1 MPVRVVTDSTADLP
15 PEVAKAHGIT
25 VVPLNVQFGEES
37 YRDGVDITPDQFYQR
52 LVSSPRLPTTSQPSV
67 GAFIE
72 AYQGIAEGAEGI
84 VSVHISGKLSGT
96 CNSATQAQTELA
108 ETVPIEVVDTRQA
121 SLATGLVAL
130 AAARAA
136 QAGGSFAEVAV
147 EARRAAEEVSV
158 LFMVD
163 TLEYLQKG
171 GRIGKAA
178 AFLGGLLN
186 VKPLLTIRDGEV
198 HPLERARTRSRAVAR
213 LVELVRQAA
222 PVRELAVMHSTTP
235 EDAEE
240 LARRVAPLL
249 SEGEVVMG
257 GWAASSAPT
266 RGPGCW
272 AWGSGAPG
280 RAAIAL
286 RRRSLWREPT
296 GQNPG

>member
-1 MPVRVVTDSTADLP
+1 MKPLMVSRSNQDPDPDLEGGAMPVRVVTDSTSDLP
-15 PEVAKAHGIT
+15 PELAEAQGIT
-25 VVPLNVQFGEES
+25 VVPLNVQFGEET
-37 YRDGVDITPDQFYQR
+37 YRDGVDISPDQFYQR

-72 AYQGIAEGAEGI
+72 AYQGVAEGAEGI
-84 VSVHISGKLSGT
+84 VSVHISAKLSGT

-108 ETVPIEVVDTRQA
+108 STVPIEVVDTRQA

-136 QAGGSFAEVAV
+136 QAGASLAEVAE
-147 EARRAAEEVSV
+147 EARKASGEVSV
-158 LFMVD
+158 FFMVD

-198 HPLERARTRSRAVAR
+198 HPLERARTRRKAVAR
-213 LVELVRQAA
+213 LLELVRQAA

-240 LARRVAPLL
+240 LARQVAPLL
-249 SEGEVVMG
+249 SEGQVLTGRLGSVVG
-257 GWAASSAPT
+257 TYA
-266 RGPGCW
+266 GPGML
-272 AWGSGAPG
+272 GVG
-280 RAAIAL
+280 L
-286 RRRSLWREPT
+286 RRA
-296 GQNPG
+296 G

>member
-37 YRDGVDITPDQFYQR
+37 YLDGVDITADQFYR
-52 LVSSPRLPTTSQPSV
+52 LLVSSPRLPTTSQPSV

-96 CNSATQAQTELA
+96 CSSATQAQTELVG
-108 ETVPIEVVDTRQA
+108 TVPIEVVDTRQA
-121 SLATGLVAL
+121 SLATGLAAL

-136 QAGGSFAEVAV
+136 QAGASFAEVAA
-147 EARRAAEEVSV
+147 EAHRAAGEVSV

-178 AFLGGLLN
+178 AFLGSLLN

-198 HPLERARTRSRAVAR
+198 HPLERARTRARAVAR

-235 EDAEE
+235 EDAED
-240 LARRVAPLL
+240 LARQVAPLL
-249 SEGEVVMG
+249 SEGQVLMGRLGSVVG
-257 GWAASSAPT
+257 TYA
-266 RGPGCW
+266 GPGML
-272 AWGSGAPG
+272 GVG
-280 RAAIAL
+280 L
-286 RRRSLWREPT
+286 RRA
-296 GQNPG
+296 G